1 MKSVDLHFLQDSKW
15 KDTCE
20 HTLGR
25 NHFHVNQWVSIFW
38 NILSELHIRTHTGKK
53 SFCFQVWISIF
64 TKLLYERDMKSH
76 TGEKPLLSEVCGSTF
91 SQNSHLKIRLKS
103 RTRLKTLWSQWI
115 CTFWKIPFEKTYYIS
130 HWRETIFLWSLWS
143 YVFTKFSFEITHT
156 NTHCVEDI
164 FVMFVDM
171 YFFNL

>member
-1 MKSVDLHFLQDSKW
+1 MGQHFLKYPLWITHTNTHW
-15 KDTCE
+15 KEIILFSSLDQ
-20 HTLGR
+20 
-25 NHFHVNQWVSIFW
+25 HFHKASLWKGH
-38 NILSELHIRTHTGKK
+38 E
-53 SFCFQVWISIF
+53 
-64 TKLLYERDMKSH
+64 KSH
-76 TGEKPLLSEVCGSTF
+76 WGKPLLSEVCGSTF

-143 YVFTKFSFEITHT
+143 YVFTKSSFEITHT
-156 NTHCVEDI
+156 NTHCGEDI

-171 YFFNL
+171 YFLNL